1 MLLALRNFPLSV
13 LNPTSRPENG
23 NRFISNGRGGGDL
36 IQKIDYEIL
45 EGLEVQIRKGKR
57 FPVDK

>member
-13 LNPTSRPENG
+13 FKSTSENG

-36 IQKIDYEIL
+36 IPKIDYEIL
-45 EGLEVQIRKGKR
+45 EGLEVQIRKGKT
-57 FPVDK
+57 FPEDK